1 MYIWRAFQGHLVAAG
16 PALLSPVAQVG
27 QEGLARHPVRPLR
40 PSRFCPLSLACPL
53 ALGRPGKCDTN
64 QRNISL
70 LPTATSK
77 HLTLTYT
84 QIKWFSIQ
92 LWMFPFKRKKKQLW
106 QIFIV
111 NDYSVTVQ
119 EALIINFR
127 LRPKRER
134 GRKRSCRGTSVGI
147 YLKAVVLE
155 RDWYRQG
162 LEMMDASWMVA
173 RVNRR
178 GFYAL

>member
-1 MYIWRAFQGHLVAAG
+1 MEGLSRTFGCRRSRFTLTCG
-16 PALLSPVAQVG
+16 PGGPGGPCSPSCPSSPSFPFLPALPGMPFGPRSPW
-27 QEGLARHPVRPLR
+27 EVRYKPTQHQSTSYGNLKTSY
-40 PSRFCPLSLACPL
+40 PHIHTNKMIQHS
-53 ALGRPGKCDTN
+53 ALNVSFQKE
-64 QRNISL
+64 
-70 LPTATSK
+70 
-77 HLTLTYT
+77 
-84 QIKWFSIQ
+84 
-92 LWMFPFKRKKKQLW
+92 KKQLW

-155 RDWYRQG
+155 RD
-162 LEMMDASWMVA
+162 
-173 RVNRR
+173 
-178 GFYAL
+178 